1 MKFERGRIHF
11 FGDVFAAVAVV
22 VAQTPY
28 WHRDGGAGEDVR
40 GLQPPLPRFF
50 TRKVVCFRDGPLENL
65 WGGGRSTK
73 EKFAQGKI

>member
-28 WHRDGGAGEDVR
+28 WQRDGGAGEDVR
-40 GLQPPLPRFF
+40 GL
-50 TRKVVCFRDGPLENL
+50 
-65 WGGGRSTK
+65 
-73 EKFAQGKI
+73 